1 MKKVGEVTKKW
12 NSINNT
18 LYKKSILR
26 YSGIK
31 LTIQKQNENHH
42 RNHKM
47 TRQSFGHQNINA
59 AVDKSMI
66 PEIANLN
73 TILKDLSSKMLL
85 KIVHSMFIISLQD
98 RKAPNDMEA
107 RCYNK

>member
-1 MKKVGEVTKKW
+1 
-12 NSINNT
+12 
-18 LYKKSILR
+18 
-26 YSGIK
+26 
-31 LTIQKQNENHH
+31 
-42 RNHKM
+42 M
-47 TRQSFGHQNINA
+47 TRQSSGHLNINA

-85 KIVHSMFIISLQD
+85 KIFHSMFIISLQD

-107 RCYNK
+107 RCFNK

>member
-1 MKKVGEVTKKW
+1 V
-12 NSINNT
+12 
-18 LYKKSILR
+18 R

-31 LTIQKQNENHH
+31 LTIQKQNESYH

-47 TRQSFGHQNINA
+47 TRQSSGHLNINA

-73 TILKDLSSKMLL
+73 TILKGLSSKMLL

-98 RKAPNDMEA
+98 RKAPSDMEA